1 MPEPIEVPQERVAG
15 WEPKIVAFFCN
26 WCTYMAADL
35 AGTSRMKYAPNARVI
50 RVMCSGRI
58 DPQFVMEAFANG
70 ADGVLVGGCHFGD
83 CHYQSGNHK
92 ALRRFRLLQRVM
104 AGMGIEDDRLRL
116 EWISAAEADKLRD
129 VMNDMAARLTALG
142 PLHLEVPDEGPEAE
156 SRAEEATPAAAQ
168 ELAEVTA

>member
-1 MPEPIEVPQERVAG
+1 MSEPNAVPQETAE
-15 WEPKIVAFFCN
+15 WQPKVVAFFCN
-26 WCTYMAADL
+26 WCTYLAADL

-92 ALRRFRLLQRVM
+92 AFRRFRLLKRVLL
-104 AGMGIEDDRLRL
+104 GMGIEDERIRL

-129 VMNDMAARLTALG
+129 VMTEMVEQLKELG
-142 PLHLEVPDEGPEAE
+142 PLHLEVP
-156 SRAEEATPAAAQ
+156 AEEYTEVA

>member
-1 MPEPIEVPQERVAG
+1 MSESIAVPEETAA

-26 WCTYMAADL
+26 WCTYLAADL

-50 RVMCSGRI
+50 RVMCSGRV

-70 ADGVLVGGCHFGD
+70 ADGVLLGGCHFGD

-92 ALRRFRLLQRVM
+92 AARRFHLLKRVLV
-104 AGMGIEDDRLRL
+104 GMGIEEQRIRL

-129 VMNDMAARLTALG
+129 VMTEMVKQLETLG
-142 PLHLEVPDEGPEAE
+142 PLNLQVPDEESPEVAE
-156 SRAEEATPAAAQ
+156 SA

>member
-1 MPEPIEVPQERVAG
+1 MPEPIETSQESAAG
-15 WEPKIVAFFCN
+15 WEPRIVAFFCN
-26 WCTYMAADL
+26 WCTYLAADL

-50 RVMCSGRI
+50 RVMCSGRV

-92 ALRRFRLLQRVM
+92 ALRRFRLLQRVLV
-104 AGMGIEDDRLRL
+104 GMGIEEERIRL

-129 VMNDMAARLTALG
+129 VMNDMVARVTALG
-142 PLHLEVPDEGPEAE
+142 PLHLEVPGEGPREGPREELPEVAE
-156 SRAEEATPAAAQ
+156 LQ
-168 ELAEVTA
+168 EVTA

>member
-1 MPEPIEVPQERVAG
+1 MSEPIAVPQETAA
-15 WEPKIVAFFCN
+15 WQPKVVAFFCN
-26 WCTYMAADL
+26 WCTYLAADL

-70 ADGVLVGGCHFGD
+70 ADGVLIGGCHFGD

-92 ALRRFRLLQRVM
+92 AFRRFRLLKRVLV
-104 AGMGIEDDRLRL
+104 GMGIEEERIRL

-129 VMNDMAARLTALG
+129 VMTEMVEQLKELG
-142 PLHLEVPDEGPEAE
+142 PLHLEVP
-156 SRAEEATPAAAQ
+156 AEESTKVA

>member
-1 MPEPIEVPQERVAG
+1 MPEPIEVPQESVAG

-129 VMNDMAARLTALG
+129 VMDDMVARLAALG
-142 PLHLEVPDEGPEAE
+142 PLHLEVPPEGLAE
-156 SRAEEATPAAAQ
+156 SLPGEPPMVAAAA
-168 ELAEVTA
+168 LGEVTA

>member
-1 MPEPIEVPQERVAG
+1 MPEPIEVPQESVAG
-15 WEPKIVAFFCN
+15 WEPTIVAFFCN

-129 VMNDMAARLTALG
+129 VMNDMVARLTALG
-142 PLHLEVPDEGPEAE
+142 PLHLEVPPEVPAEGLPDGLAE
-156 SRAEEATPAAAQ
+156 AAAL
-168 ELAEVTA
+168 EEVTA

>member
-1 MPEPIEVPQERVAG
+1 MSEPNAVPQETAD

-26 WCTYMAADL
+26 WCTYLAADL
-35 AGTSRMKYAPNARVI
+35 AGTSRMKYASNARVI

-70 ADGVLVGGCHFGD
+70 ADGVLIGGCHFGD

-92 ALRRFRLLQRVM
+92 AARRFRLLKRVLV
-104 AGMGIEDDRLRL
+104 GMGIEEDRIRL

-129 VMNDMAARLTALG
+129 VMTEMTEQVKALG
-142 PLHLEVPDEGPEAE
+142 PLHNDVPNEEFAEA
-156 SRAEEATPAAAQ
+156 PV
-168 ELAEVTA
+168 LAEVTA

>member
-1 MPEPIEVPQERVAG
+1 MPEPIEVPQESVAG

-26 WCTYMAADL
+26 WCTYLAADL

-70 ADGVLVGGCHFGD
+70 ADGVLIGGCHFGD

-129 VMNDMAARLTALG
+129 VMNDMVARLVALG
-142 PLHLEVPDEGPEAE
+142 PLHLEVPPEGLGE
-156 SRAEEATPAAAQ
+156 SLPD
-168 ELAEVTA
+168 ELAKVAELEEVTA

>member
-1 MPEPIEVPQERVAG
+1 MPEPIEIKQEGAAG

-26 WCTYMAADL
+26 WCTYLAADL
-35 AGTSRMKYAPNARVI
+35 AGTSRMKYAANARVV

-58 DPQFVMEAFANG
+58 DPQFVMEAFASG

-92 ALRRFRLLQRVM
+92 ALRRFRLLQRVLV
-104 AGMGIEDDRLRL
+104 GMGIEEERIRL

-129 VMNDMAARLTALG
+129 VMNDMVARVRELG
-142 PLHLEVPDEGPEAE
+142 PLHLEVPPEDSPAGPRDELPEIAE
-156 SRAEEATPAAAQ
+156 PQ
-168 ELAEVTA
+168 EVTA

>member
-1 MPEPIEVPQERVAG
+1 MPEPTEKLQESAADG

-26 WCTYMAADL
+26 WCTYLAADL

-50 RVMCSGRI
+50 RVMCSGRV
-58 DPQFVMEAFANG
+58 DPQFVMEAFAKG

-129 VMNDMAARLTALG
+129 VMNDMVARLNALG
-142 PLHLEVPDEGPEAE
+142 PLHLEVPPEGSPEISPEVPAE
-156 SRAEEATPAAAQ
+156 AAELE
-168 ELAEVTA
+168 EVTA

>member
-1 MPEPIEVPQERVAG
+1 MSEPNAVPQETAE
-15 WEPKIVAFFCN
+15 WQPKVVAFFCN
-26 WCTYMAADL
+26 WCTYLAADL

-92 ALRRFRLLQRVM
+92 AFRRFRLLKRVLL
-104 AGMGIEDDRLRL
+104 GMGIEDERIRL

-129 VMNDMAARLTALG
+129 VMTEMVEQLKELG
-142 PLHLEVPDEGPEAE
+142 PLHLEVP
-156 SRAEEATPAAAQ
+156 AEEFPEVE

>member
-1 MPEPIEVPQERVAG
+1 MSEPIEVPQESAVG

-129 VMNDMAARLTALG
+129 VMNDMVARLNALG
-142 PLHLEVPDEGPEAE
+142 PLHLEVPPEGSPDGSPGEPAEA
-156 SRAEEATPAAAQ
+156 A

>member
-1 MPEPIEVPQERVAG
+1 MSEPMAVPQEAEG

-26 WCTYMAADL
+26 WCTYLAADL

-70 ADGVLVGGCHFGD
+70 ADGVLIGGCHFGD

-92 ALRRFRLLQRVM
+92 AARRFRLLKRVLV
-104 AGMGIEDDRLRL
+104 GMGIEEDRIRL

-129 VMNDMAARLTALG
+129 VMTEMVEQVKALG
-142 PLHLEVPDEGPEAE
+142 PLHSDVPDEEFAEA
-156 SRAEEATPAAAQ
+156 RV
-168 ELAEVTA
+168 LAEVTA

>member
-1 MPEPIEVPQERVAG
+1 MSEPMAVPQEAEG

-26 WCTYMAADL
+26 WCTYLAADL

-58 DPQFVMEAFANG
+58 DPQFVMQALAGG
-70 ADGVLVGGCHFGD
+70 ADGVLIGGCHFGD

-92 ALRRFRLLQRVM
+92 AARRFRLLKRVLLDL
-104 AGMGIEDDRLRL
+104 GIEEERIRL

-129 VMNDMAARLTALG
+129 VMTEMVEQLQALG
-142 PLHLEVPDEGPEAE
+142 PLQLEVPN
-156 SRAEEATPAAAQ
+156 EEFSEVG

>member
-1 MPEPIEVPQERVAG
+1 MSEPMAVPQEAEG

-26 WCTYMAADL
+26 WCTYLAADL

-58 DPQFVMEAFANG
+58 DPQFVMQALADG
-70 ADGVLVGGCHFGD
+70 ADGVLIGGCHFGD

-92 ALRRFRLLQRVM
+92 AARRFRLLKRVLLD
-104 AGMGIEDDRLRL
+104 MGIEEERIRL

-129 VMNDMAARLTALG
+129 VMTEMVEQLQALG
-142 PLHLEVPDEGPEAE
+142 PLQLEVPN
-156 SRAEEATPAAAQ
+156 EEFSEVG

>member
-1 MPEPIEVPQERVAG
+1 MPEPIETSQESAAG

-26 WCTYMAADL
+26 WCTYLAADL
-35 AGTSRMKYAPNARVI
+35 AGTSRMKYAANARVI
-50 RVMCSGRI
+50 RVMCSGRV

-92 ALRRFRLLQRVM
+92 ALRRFRLLQRVLV
-104 AGMGIEDDRLRL
+104 GMGIEEERIRL

-129 VMNDMAARLTALG
+129 VMNDMVARVTALG
-142 PLHLEVPDEGPEAE
+142 PLHLEVPGEGPREGPREELPEVAE
-156 SRAEEATPAAAQ
+156 LQ
-168 ELAEVTA
+168 EVTA

>member
-1 MPEPIEVPQERVAG
+1 MPEQIDPQESAAA
-15 WEPKIVAFFCN
+15 WEPKVVAFFCN
-26 WCTYMAADL
+26 WCTYLAADL

-50 RVMCSGRI
+50 RVMCSGRV

-92 ALRRFRLLQRVM
+92 ALRRFRLLQRVLM
-104 AGMGIEDDRLRL
+104 GMGIEEERIRL

-129 VMNDMAARLTALG
+129 VMNDMVANLQALG
-142 PLHLEVPDEGPEAE
+142 PRHFQVPAEGPEVALL
-156 SRAEEATPAAAQ
+156 Q
-168 ELAEVTA
+168 EVTA

>member
-1 MPEPIEVPQERVAG
+1 MPEPTAMPQESAVG
-15 WEPKIVAFFCN
+15 WQPKIVAFFCN

-70 ADGVLVGGCHFGD
+70 ADGVLIGGCHFGD

-129 VMNDMAARLTALG
+129 VMNDMVGGLNALG
-142 PLHLEVPDEGPEAE
+142 PLHLEVPPEGLAE
-156 SRAEEATPAAAQ
+156 SLPEGLAEAA
-168 ELAEVTA
+168 EVEEVTA

>member
-1 MPEPIEVPQERVAG
+1 MSEPIVVSQETAG
-15 WEPKIVAFFCN
+15 PEPKIVAFFCN
-26 WCTYMAADL
+26 WCTYLAADL

-70 ADGVLVGGCHFGD
+70 ADGVLIGGCHFGD
-83 CHYQSGNHK
+83 WHYQSGNHK
-92 ALRRFRLLQRVM
+92 AFRRFRLLKRVLL
-104 AGMGIEDDRLRL
+104 GMGIEEERIRL

-129 VMNDMAARLTALG
+129 VMTEMVERLRELG
-142 PLHLEVPDEGPEAE
+142 PLHLEVPAE
-156 SRAEEATPAAAQ
+156 RSTEVA

>member
-1 MPEPIEVPQERVAG
+1 MPEPIEVPQESVAG

-70 ADGVLVGGCHFGD
+70 ADGVLIGGCHFGD

-129 VMNDMAARLTALG
+129 VMNDMVARLNALG
-142 PLHLEVPDEGPEAE
+142 PLHLEVPPEGLAESLPEAL
-156 SRAEEATPAAAQ
+156 AEAA
-168 ELAEVTA
+168 EVEEVTA